1 MVLNT
6 RHTGFVVDDLEQFIS
21 FYEGMGLKLISRMT
35 EKGDYIDSLVSLK
48 NVKLEWAKLA
58 LPDNSVIELL
68 KYHSHPFLINK
79 PNSLQKANRK
89 GCSHIALTV
98 SNIQQTIDYICLNGG
113 SIKNKYQISPDGNV
127 KVAYCFDMEG
137 NILEIVEILNNKI
150 K

>member
-6 RHTGFVVDDLEQFIS
+6 RHTGFVVDNLEKFIS

-35 EKGDYIDSLVSLK
+35 ENGDYIDNLVSLK

-68 KYHSHPFLINK
+68 KYHSHPDLINE
-79 PNSLQKANRK
+79 PNYYQNANRK

-98 SNIQQTIDYICLNGG
+98 SNIQQTIDYICSKGG

-127 KVAYCFDMEG
+127 KVSYCYDMEG
-137 NILEIVEILNNKI
+137 NILEIVEILNK
-150 K
+150 